1 MTNTPAPGASS
12 PVRQKTAASEARGAR
27 LLVGLIGGAFLLLIA
42 AFVSMI
48 FLAQGEVRLNA
59 VGPIAAAPGAERGGV
74 VFHGT
79 ANIWEVRGRL
89 TQDDARQVSL
99 AIDLVGPTAQPA
111 PAGLQ
116 LSLSLERADGTG
128 TPIPLDHR
136 LVRPGSLVAT
146 IAPLETGQWRLRLT
160 LPEIEALQEFS
171 VEP

>member
-1 MTNTPAPGASS
+1 MTKSPTPGSAPTAGQAA
-12 PVRQKTAASEARGAR
+12 AASGARSAR
-27 LLVGLIGGAFLLLIA
+27 LLVGLIGGVFLLLIA
-42 AFVSMI
+42 AFVGMI
-48 FLAQGEVRLNA
+48 FLVHDEVRLNA

-89 TQDDARQVSL
+89 TQDNARQVSF

-116 LSLSLERADGTG
+116 LSLSLERTDGTG

-136 LVRPGSLVAT
+136 LVRPGSLVASS
-146 IAPLETGQWRLRLT
+146 APLETGPWRLRLT

>member
-1 MTNTPAPGASS
+1 M
-12 PVRQKTAASEARGAR
+12 
-27 LLVGLIGGAFLLLIA
+27 
-42 AFVSMI
+42 
-48 FLAQGEVRLNA
+48 
-59 VGPIAAAPGAERGGV
+59 

-146 IAPLETGQWRLRLT
+146 SAPLETGQWRLRLT